1 MVNDTATS
9 KARREG
15 VVGTASHH
23 PSGDLACYG
32 FGMTA
37 KFSVWRWRSTRC
49 SGLKLSIV
57 LVAAGLMA
65 GCASQRVRDCE
76 SIAGSG
82 WQELKAPPA
91 DAAHLLALQG
101 VPDSESIV
109 WLSRDADHV
118 LACSYQ
124 IGLVSPGCSNS
135 RAYEFARGAKGWT
148 PKGILMSAC
157 NAEQ

>member
-1 MVNDTATS
+1 MLTKLSVS
-9 KARREG
+9 HLRSARRDG
-15 VVGTASHH
+15 LALFTLLAAS
-23 PSGDLACYG
+23 
-32 FGMTA
+32 
-37 KFSVWRWRSTRC
+37 
-49 SGLKLSIV
+49 V
-57 LVAAGLMA
+57 LLA
-65 GCASQRVRDCE
+65 GCASQRVQDCE

-101 VPDSESIV
+101 VPDNESIV